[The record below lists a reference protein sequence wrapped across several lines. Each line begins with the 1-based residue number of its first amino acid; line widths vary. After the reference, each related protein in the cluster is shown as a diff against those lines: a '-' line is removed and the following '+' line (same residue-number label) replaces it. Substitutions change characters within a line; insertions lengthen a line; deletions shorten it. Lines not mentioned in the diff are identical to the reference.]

1 MPWHAV
7 LCCAMLCHAMLCRAM
22 QCTALLCLVW
32 LCVAR
37 LDCAALHCAVLRC
50 AVLCC
55 ALLCHALTGCA
66 VLHRCF
72 AVRLGWL
79 HTLRWRCTT
88 RRPRRSWS
96 PMLLS
101 TYLKTHQRQALTR
114 HLFESM
120 LDQDDRH
127 SAQYALSDISMPAYI
142 EWAHHCLL
150 HALVVAQCNRL
161 CKVMLQSH
169 VAITCVHESC
179 CCWCVCPTPLGPVPY
194 VTMPNALCC

>member
-1 MPWHAV
+1 MLCCAQRYAV
-7 LCCAMLCHAMLCRAM
+7 LCYAV
-22 QCTALLCLVW
+22 QGNALLCFALLCFALLCFASFSFVLLVRN
-32 LCVAR
+32 V
-37 LDCAALHCAVLRC
+37 LHC

-55 ALLCHALTGCA
+55 AVLCCAVLCFAVLCHALTGCA

-101 TYLKTHQRQALTR
+101 TYLKTHQRQAQTR
-114 HLFESM
+114 HFFESIS
-120 LDQDDRH
+120 DQDDRH

-142 EWAHHCLL
+142 EWAHYCLL
-150 HALVVAQCNRL
+150 HA
-161 CKVMLQSH
+161 
-169 VAITCVHESC
+169 
-179 CCWCVCPTPLGPVPY
+179 Y
-194 VTMPNALCC
+194 V